1 MYGYYKENL
10 HVTWE
15 WEGYVISLRMFLF
28 YIHNGVL
35 ENNPS
40 TERTMQDK
48 YFKNSFVRKI
58 IKRAWCTVDNFL

>member
-15 WEGYVISLRMFLF
+15 WEGYVISIRMFLF
-28 YIHNGVL
+28 YIHNSVL
-35 ENNPS
+35 ENNPL

-48 YFKNSFVRKI
+48 DFKNSFVRQI
-58 IKRAWCTVDNFL
+58 TKRAWCTVDNFL